1 MDGPGSLG
9 DALRRDALAGG
20 GAARGRP
27 STGMPEAMAPGVGAE
42 LFRSIHGLS
51 FYYPRPTAGFSDAA
65 VDDQEGL
72 VRALPGAGHRDAAG
86 GAAGTR
92 GGAGRVAHAR
102 RQLSGWR

>member
-65 VDDQEGL
+65 VDDQAGYKDPTGTAHSGL
-72 VRALPGAGHRDAAG
+72 GAPISLD
-86 GAAGTR
+86 
-92 GGAGRVAHAR
+92 
-102 RQLSGWR
+102 